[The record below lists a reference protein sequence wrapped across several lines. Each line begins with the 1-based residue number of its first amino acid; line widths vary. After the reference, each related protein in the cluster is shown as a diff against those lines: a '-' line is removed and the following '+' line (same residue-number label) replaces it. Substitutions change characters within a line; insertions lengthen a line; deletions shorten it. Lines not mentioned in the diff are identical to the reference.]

1 MENEVMD
8 NVAVE
13 PETAP
18 QTAPE
23 QAQTTNNAP
32 NAYETIIAQQ
42 QAQIEAL
49 IAQSNTLTQQ
59 ITNMVFNGAQFKS
72 ADEMT
77 IKNDDGK
84 LVPLTPQVNASAFN
98 PKSLAE
104 TDAFL
109 TMEDLAKEIGKK

>member
-1 MENEVMD
+1 MENE
-8 NVAVE
+8 NNNEAVQT
-13 PETAP
+13 ETTEP
-18 QTAPE
+18 QTQIE
-23 QAQTTNNAP
+23 QPTDGNTP

-59 ITNMVFNGAQFKS
+59 ITNMVNNGAQFN
-72 ADEMT
+72 T
-77 IKNDDGK
+77 Q
-84 LVPLTPQVNASAFN
+84 PQTQTQVTQPQSAFN

-109 TMEDLAKEIGKK
+109 SMEDLAKEIGKR